1 MERPASFNLT
11 PKLVLGVLV
20 LALGVI
26 FTLDNLGLVD
36 GGDILYYW
44 PLGLVALGVAKV
56 LQPHGRGFGVV
67 LVVVGC
73 WLLLERLELVPWSLW
88 DLWPLILVAIGAS
101 LIWRTVVPRVK
112 RAAASASADLNVAA
126 VLGGAEPRITATDF
140 RGGDALAVMGGCKI
154 DLREAKI
161 APEGAIIDVFA
172 FWGGIEI
179 LVPQNWS
186 VEIRGTPILGGF
198 EDKTRGGSL
207 DGSQR
212 LTITGMAI
220 MGGVEVKN

>member
-1 MERPASFNLT
+1 MDRSESPNVT

-26 FTLDNLGLVD
+26 FTLDNLGVVD
-36 GGDILYYW
+36 GGDILSYW
-44 PLGLVALGVAKV
+44 PAGVMALGIAKV
-56 LQPHGRGFGVV
+56 LQPYGRGFGVALIV
-67 LVVVGC
+67 LGA

-101 LIWRTVVPRVK
+101 LIWKTVVPRVR
-112 RAAASASADLNVAA
+112 RAGSSTGPQLNVAA
-126 VLGGAEPRITATDF
+126 LLGGAEPRITADNF
-140 RGGDALAVMGGCKI
+140 RGGDVLAIMGGCKV
-154 DLREAKI
+154 DLREAKA
-161 APEGAIIDVFA
+161 APEGAVLDTFA

-179 LVPQNWS
+179 LVPEDWS
-186 VEIRGTPILGGF
+186 VELRGTPILGGF
-198 EDKTRGGSL
+198 EDKTRGGKT

-212 LTITGMAI
+212 LTVTGMAI